1 LPVHDKKPTG
11 SNANWTTPVRIVL
24 ILLLLLFV
32 GMMVFIFLRIRRRY
46 GAGAADTVDTVSAP
60 APDLNEEDVKADDLP
75 AQRWLSLAQDL
86 TQKGE
91 LRLAMRALYLA
102 TLAHLA
108 ENRMI
113 TIEIYKSNREYEK
126 ELSRRAH
133 EHKELL
139 SVFSES
145 LHLFEGV
152 WYGMHRIIRSD
163 LDKFAANQKRMMA
176 FAEK

>member
-1 LPVHDKKPTG
+1 
-11 SNANWTTPVRIVL
+11 
-24 ILLLLLFV
+24 
-32 GMMVFIFLRIRRRY
+32 
-46 GAGAADTVDTVSAP
+46 
-60 APDLNEEDVKADDLP
+60 
-75 AQRWLSLAQDL
+75 
-86 TQKGE
+86 
-91 LRLAMRALYLA
+91 
-102 TLAHLA
+102 
-108 ENRMI
+108 
-113 TIEIYKSNREYEK
+113 
-126 ELSRRAH
+126 LSRRAH